1 MSNDDSSPSLPLQ
14 NGRPRPQRRNP
25 FSLTL
30 IVSGLVVLAVL
41 YVISSAYYTVAQGER
56 GVITRFGAVTGTA
69 EPGLGFKVPLITKV
83 NPISVQTQIIKLDNE
98 EAYSQDQ
105 QAAHLQLSI
114 NYSII
119 PAEAS
124 AVFAQFG
131 SEENLQIRLIRP
143 RVRQQLKNVFG
154 HYTAATAISQRDKLN
169 TEVREAVQEAVK
181 GLVEVEGVQL
191 EDLKFSKEYESA
203 IEARMMA
210 EVEVQRST
218 QRVANEKQLAQI
230 TVTQAQAK
238 ADSQLAVAKAE
249 AEATRIRGEA
259 EAAAIKARGDA
270 LKQNPDLVALT
281 QAERWDG
288 KLPTTMIPGGAVP
301 MLGVK

>member
-1 MSNDDSSPSLPLQ
+1 M
-14 NGRPRPQRRNP
+14 PR
-25 FSLTL
+25 FSIRSGV
-30 IVSGLVVLAVL
+30 IVYLAIALVVVYLL
-41 YVISSAYYTVAQGER
+41 MGCYYTVNQGER
-56 GVITRFGAVTGTA
+56 GVITRFGAVVGTS
-69 EPGLGFKVPLITKV
+69 EPGLGFKVPIITKV
-83 NPISVQTQIIKLDNE
+83 NPISVQTQILKLDNE

-105 QAAHLQLSI
+105 QAAHMQMSV
-114 NYSII
+114 NYSVI

-124 AVFAQFG
+124 NVYAQFG
-131 SEENLQIRLIRP
+131 SEANLETRLIRP

-169 TEVREAVQEAVK
+169 TEVREAVQDAVK

-191 EDLKFSKEYESA
+191 EDLKFSPDYESA

-210 EVEVQRST
+210 EVEVQKST

-238 ADSQLAVAKAE
+238 ADSQLAVAKAD

-259 EAAAIKARGDA
+259 EAAAIRARGDA
-270 LKQNPDLVALT
+270 LKDNPGLVALT

-288 KLPTTMIPGGAVP
+288 KLPTTMIPGQTVP